1 MVDGDE
7 GGRGQLQLVGAEQ
20 AVQPAVLGTHHELVV
35 DLLKRKTK
43 QMWTAMSRNVVGNVS
58 FCQTK
63 TPLHPL
69 AHMLRL

>member
-20 AVQPAVLGTHHELVV
+20 AVQPAVLGTHHELV
-35 DLLKRKTK
+35 DLLKHKTK
-43 QMWTAMSRNVVGNVS
+43 QMWTAMSINVVGNVS

-63 TPLHPL
+63 KTLHLL